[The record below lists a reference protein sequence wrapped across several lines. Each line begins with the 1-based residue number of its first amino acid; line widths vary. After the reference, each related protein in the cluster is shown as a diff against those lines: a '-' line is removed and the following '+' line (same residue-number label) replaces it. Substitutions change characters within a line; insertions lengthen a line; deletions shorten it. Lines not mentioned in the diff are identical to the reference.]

1 MFRLRL
7 PVIVQ
12 RGRQWIFV
20 KVQGDCQSCWERRM
34 SDDRDN
40 KHQGAKAIQ
49 EELNQ
54 KRLSRRGLLQR
65 LRLMGVGFG
74 AAYLLSGKDAEAVAR
89 SEGAGG
95 DTLATLKSSNPALKE
110 IIDEGRKE
118 SPLGEESAD
127 EDRSSHTRIAY
138 RRFFRR
144 FYRRVYRRF

>member
-1 MFRLRL
+1 
-7 PVIVQ
+7 
-12 RGRQWIFV
+12 
-20 KVQGDCQSCWERRM
+20 M

-40 KHQGAKAIQ
+40 KRQGAKAIQ
-49 EELNQ
+49 EELNK

-74 AAYLLSGKDAEAVAR
+74 AAYLLSGKEAEAVAR
-89 SEGAGG
+89 SEGEGS
-95 DTLATLKSSNPALKE
+95 DTLASLKSTNPALKE

-127 EDRSSHTRIAY
+127 DDPSSRTKIAY

>member
-1 MFRLRL
+1 
-7 PVIVQ
+7 
-12 RGRQWIFV
+12 
-20 KVQGDCQSCWERRM
+20 M

-40 KHQGAKAIQ
+40 KHQGAMAIQ
-49 EELNQ
+49 EELNK

-74 AAYLLSGKDAEAVAR
+74 AAYFLSGKEAEAVAR
-89 SEGAGG
+89 SEGEGS
-95 DTLATLKSSNPALKE
+95 DTLASLKSTNPALKE

-127 EDRSSHTRIAY
+127 DPSSRTQIAY

>member
-1 MFRLRL
+1 
-7 PVIVQ
+7 
-12 RGRQWIFV
+12 
-20 KVQGDCQSCWERRM
+20 M

-40 KHQGAKAIQ
+40 KNQGVKAIQ

-89 SEGAGG
+89 SEGEGG

-138 RRFFRR
+138 RRVFRR
-144 FYRRVYRRF
+144 VYRRVYRRF